1 MSKSYQHLS
10 AEERAMLQIE
20 RTRGQSV
27 RAISRILG
35 RSPST
40 LSRELAKQDSTTY
53 CARSACKRYRARR
66 QLRTCSRSPEQQC
79 QERQVDELQ
88 AGIEPSLAVLP

>member
-20 RTRGQSV
+20 RGRGQSV

-40 LSRELAKQDSTTY
+40 LSRELAKQDSTTL
-53 CARSACKRYRARR
+53 
-66 QLRTCSRSPEQQC
+66 LRVQS
-79 QERQVDELQ
+79 ELCTTR
-88 AGIEPSLAVLP
+88 P

>member
-40 LSRELAKQDSTTY
+40 LSRELAKQDSTT
-53 CARSACKRYRARR
+53 
-66 QLRTCSRSPEQQC
+66 
-79 QERQVDELQ
+79 
-88 AGIEPSLAVLP
+88 

>member
-1 MSKSYQHLS
+1 ML
-10 AEERAMLQIE
+10 EIERA
-20 RTRGQSV
+20 RGQSV

-53 CARSACKRYRARR
+53 MRAQCGQALPRTASA
-66 QLRTCSRSPEQQC
+66 
-79 QERQVDELQ
+79 
-88 AGIEPSLAVLP
+88 

>member
-20 RTRGQSV
+20 RGRGQSV

-53 CARSACKRYRARR
+53 CARSAGKRYRARR
-66 QLRTCSRSPEQQC
+66 QLSV
-79 QERQVDELQ
+79 RQRRLTPGTPLFQLVRDHL
-88 AGIEPSLAVLP
+88 VLWR

>member
-20 RTRGQSV
+20 RARGQSV
-27 RAISRILG
+27 RAISRILV

-53 CARSACKRYRARR
+53 CARSAGKR
-66 QLRTCSRSPEQQC
+66 
-79 QERQVDELQ
+79 
-88 AGIEPSLAVLP
+88 

>member
-1 MSKSYQHLS
+1 MHMSKSYQHLS

-20 RTRGQSV
+20 RARGQSV

-53 CARSACKRYRARR
+53 MRAQCGQALPRTASA
-66 QLRTCSRSPEQQC
+66 
-79 QERQVDELQ
+79 
-88 AGIEPSLAVLP
+88 